1 MVMAVGMLLGSLFLA
16 ALALGIIKAITF
28 VGKRIKF
35 AIKRAF
41 HHYKNKFHIN
51 FKSRCL

>member
-35 AIKRAF
+35 ATKRAF
-41 HHYKNKFHIN
+41 CRYRFHKHQDTEI
-51 FKSRCL
+51 KG

>member
-28 VGKRIKF
+28 VGKRLKF
-35 AIKRAF
+35 ATKRAF
-41 HHYKNKFHIN
+41 YRYKNKIHIY